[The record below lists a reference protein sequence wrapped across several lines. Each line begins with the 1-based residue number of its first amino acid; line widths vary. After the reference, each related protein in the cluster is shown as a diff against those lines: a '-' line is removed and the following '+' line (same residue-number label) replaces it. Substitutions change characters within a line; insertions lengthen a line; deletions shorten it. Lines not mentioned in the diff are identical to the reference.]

1 MTLEVL
7 LSSTREFSDHPL
19 IFVIFNNKT
28 SVLVTFFK
36 EKINDDLSYWWVNA
50 EILNIPFYLAFY
62 VVLNA
67 TIELQNSEVNDYREL
82 KF

>member
-28 SVLVTFFK
+28 CLGNFFQG
-36 EKINDDLSYWWVNA
+36 KINDDLSYWWVNA

>member
-28 SVLVTFFK
+28 SVLVTFFT
-36 EKINDDLSYWWVNA
+36 EKITMIFVINEYM
-50 EILNIPFYLAFY
+50 
-62 VVLNA
+62 
-67 TIELQNSEVNDYREL
+67 L
-82 KF
+82 KY

>member
-28 SVLVTFFK
+28 SVSVTFQFK
-36 EKINDDLSYWWVNA
+36 WKNNDDLSYWWVYA

-82 KF
+82 

>member
-28 SVLVTFFK
+28 SVLVTFFN
-36 EKINDDLSYWWVNA
+36 EKINDDLSYWWVYA
-50 EILNIPFYLAFY
+50 
-62 VVLNA
+62 
-67 TIELQNSEVNDYREL
+67 
-82 KF
+82 